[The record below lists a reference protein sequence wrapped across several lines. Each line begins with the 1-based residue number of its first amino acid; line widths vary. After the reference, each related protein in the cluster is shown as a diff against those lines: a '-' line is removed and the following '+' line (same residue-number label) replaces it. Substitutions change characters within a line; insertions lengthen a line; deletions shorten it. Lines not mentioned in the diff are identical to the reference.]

1 MTQQGIQAVVFDYGG
16 VLTGPV
22 HQSITAWLAQ
32 DGIDPASFSRTIKA
46 WLSRDIPEGTPIHQ
60 LETGQLTVAEFDRL
74 FAAELTTH
82 DGTPVSPEGVL
93 ARMFANMVADEE
105 MFELVTDLREAGL
118 LVGLLSNSWGNT
130 YPRKRLDA
138 LFHSVV
144 ISGEVGLRKPSA
156 AIYEL
161 AVKQL
166 GVPAENVVFIDD
178 AEPNLIG
185 AKAAGMH
192 AILHT
197 SSAETR
203 TALESLIPTL
213 RARGAAS

>member
-1 MTQQGIQAVVFDYGG
+1 MTQPEIRAVVFDYGG

-22 HQSITAWLAQ
+22 HHSISAWLAA
-32 DGIDPASFSRTIKA
+32 DRIDPESFSRTIKA
-46 WLSRDIPEGTPIHQ
+46 WLSRDVQEGTPIHQ
-60 LETGQLTVAEFDRL
+60 LELGQLTVAEFDRL
-74 FAAELTTH
+74 FAAELKTH

-93 ARMFANMVADEE
+93 ARMFANMRADDE
-105 MFELVTDLREAGL
+105 MFDLVTDLRDADV

-130 YPRKRLDA
+130 YPRQRLDA

-166 GVPAENVVFIDD
+166 GVAAEGVVFIDD

-185 AKAAGMH
+185 AKAVGMH
-192 AILHT
+192 GILHR
-197 SSAETR
+197 SPAETR
-203 TALESLIPTL
+203 AALEDLIPKL
-213 RARGAAS
+213 KSRGATS